1 MLNKVCIAYKDH
13 LRLTLL
19 VAGGE
24 ARITYIYWLKVPLFK
39 MEDYES
45 FEGRWVEGN
54 VEKPVILFNGTP
66 EGIQKIDI
74 ARYVEEIEI
83 IHQLIGVSR
92 SGKLSWRT
100 VSEEEYNEF
109 MKNLDY

>member
-1 MLNKVCIAYKDH
+1 M
-13 LRLTLL
+13 L

-24 ARITYIYWLKVPLFK
+24 ARITYIYWLKEPLFN
-39 MEDYES
+39 MEEYES
-45 FEGRWVEGN
+45 FEGRWLEGSL
-54 VEKPVILFNGTP
+54 EEPVMLFRDTP
-66 EGIQKIDI
+66 KGIQKIDMTPYI
-74 ARYVEEIEI
+74 EEMEI

-109 MKNLDY
+109 MRNLDD